1 MTLIT
6 KPETN
11 QIVLRHCKA
20 TLEGQVLVAVGS
32 KLQVLGDHDEKR
44 KSIKKKK
51 KHDSELLIFHLSVE
65 TGQINMM
72 EKALPQRYDDQ
83 HDRREL

>member
-20 TLEGQVLVAVGS
+20 TLEGQVLVAVGG

-51 KHDSELLIFHLSVE
+51 NMILSC
-65 TGQINMM
+65 
-72 EKALPQRYDDQ
+72 
-83 HDRREL
+83 

>member
-1 MTLIT
+1 M
-6 KPETN
+6 
-11 QIVLRHCKA
+11 
-20 TLEGQVLVAVGS
+20 
-32 KLQVLGDHDEKR
+32 
-44 KSIKKKK
+44 KSVRALKKK

>member
-20 TLEGQVLVAVGS
+20 TLEGQVLVAVGG

-44 KSIKKKK
+44 KSIKKK

-65 TGQINMM
+65 TGQTNMM

-83 HDRREL
+83 HDRKEL

>member
-51 KHDSELLIFHLSVE
+51 NMILSC
-65 TGQINMM
+65 
-72 EKALPQRYDDQ
+72 
-83 HDRREL
+83 